1 MKRKTLLLFPVMLL
15 LIFTVFVMA
24 GEKKKPVAPALLDST
39 TQWVKKADAIRFL
52 EDKRQKM
59 RESFATEDAIIQGQI
74 SILSQMKLD
83 SIPLPK

>member
-1 MKRKTLLLFPVMLL
+1 MKRTALFLFL
-15 LIFTVFVMA
+15 FTMAVIA
-24 GEKKKPVAPALLDST
+24 GEKKKPVAPALPDST